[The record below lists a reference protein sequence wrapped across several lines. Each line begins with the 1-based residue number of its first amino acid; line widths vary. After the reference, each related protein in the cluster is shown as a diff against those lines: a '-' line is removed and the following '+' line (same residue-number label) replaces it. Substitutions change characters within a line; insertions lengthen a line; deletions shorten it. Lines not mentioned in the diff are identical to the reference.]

1 LNSISG
7 EILLLFLLL
16 LLNGFF
22 VMAEIAILL
31 SRKSKLKQKADDGV
45 KRYQKVLALAQH
57 PGPFLSTMQVGI
69 TAISILV
76 GALGEKTLSAHL
88 ETAVDT
94 VAWLAPWSELISFV
108 VVVVGIALVSVFI
121 GELIPKRIALSNP
134 EKIAASVVVPIQVF
148 SLLFYPLERFLT
160 FCTDA
165 VLKVLGIKPA
175 EDQPVT
181 EEELLVMLREGREA
195 GVFHEVEQNL
205 VENVLDLDDKGT
217 HGYLTPR
224 VDVVFFEKDAPM
236 DEVRRVVL
244 DNPALVSFPVCDD
257 GLDNVIGVVDCKR
270 LLTAMAEGQLG
281 ELSEYLETPIF
292 VPSSVSA
299 LKVLSVFKEKRV
311 TMVLVVDEYGG
322 IQGVMTIQNILERL
336 FGEVVTQSE
345 DTPQITRREDGSY
358 LVDGPL
364 AFADFA
370 KFFDVE
376 KEWEEEKGEYH
387 TVAGFI
393 LKRMGHIP
401 SAANYFVW
409 KTFYFEVMD
418 MDGVRVDKV
427 LVRRYEKKSK
437 PDPARLTTQ
446 EPPVNDH

>member
-1 LNSISG
+1 LAEVLDQVPLIGRWADPIS
-7 EILLLFLLL
+7 
-16 LLNGFF
+16 
-22 VMAEIAILL
+22 
-31 SRKSKLKQKADDGV
+31 
-45 KRYQKVLALAQH
+45 LAL
-57 PGPFLSTMQVGI
+57 
-69 TAISILV
+69 
-76 GALGEKTLSAHL
+76 
-88 ETAVDT
+88 
-94 VAWLAPWSELISFV
+94 
-108 VVVVGIALVSVFI
+108 VVVGIALVTVFL
-121 GELIPKRIALSNP
+121 GELVPKRIALSNP
-134 EKIAASVVVPIQVF
+134 ERIAVLVVVPIKFF

-160 FCTDA
+160 MITDA
-165 VLKVLGIKPA
+165 VIKLLGMKHP

-217 HGYLTPR
+217 HSDLTPR
-224 VDVVFFEKDAPM
+224 IDVQFFEKDTPLA
-236 DEVRRVVL
+236 EVRRCVL
-244 DNPALVSFPVCDD
+244 DNPAIVSYPVCDG

-270 LLTAMAEGQLG
+270 LLTAMAEGKFTDLAD
-281 ELSEYLETPIF
+281 YLETPIF

-336 FGEVVTQSE
+336 FGEVVIQA
-345 DTPQITRREDGSY
+345 DDAPQIVRREDGSY
-358 LVDGPL
+358 LVDGSL

-376 KEWEEEKGEYH
+376 REWEEERGEYH

-393 LKRMGHIP
+393 LKRMGRIP

-409 KTFYFEVMD
+409 KTFYFEIMD

-427 LVRRYEKKSK
+427 LVRRFEKKNK
-437 PDPARLTTQ
+437 PALTGTAGL
-446 EPPVNDH
+446 VNDR

>member
-1 LNSISG
+1 MSEISN
-7 EILLLFLLL
+7 ELIFLLL
-16 LLNGFF
+16 LLLLNSFF

-31 SRKSKLKQKADDGV
+31 SRKSKLKQKADDGQ
-45 KRYQKVLALAQH
+45 KLYQQVLELSQK
-57 PGPFLSTMQVGI
+57 PGPFLSTLQVGI
-69 TAISILV
+69 TLIGILQ
-76 GALGEKTLSAHL
+76 GALAGQALSRAL
-88 ETAVDT
+88 TEVL
-94 VAWLAPWSELISFV
+94 VEVPLIGRWAEPISLGLV
-108 VVVVGIALVSVFI
+108 VVAIALVSVFL
-121 GELIPKRIALSNP
+121 GELVPKRIALSNP
-134 EKIAASVVVPIQVF
+134 ERIAVLVVVPIKFF

-160 FCTDA
+160 LITDA
-165 VLKVLGIKPA
+165 VIKLLGVKPA

-217 HGYLTPR
+217 HSYLTPR
-224 VDVVFFEKDAPM
+224 IDVQFFEKDTPL
-236 DEVRRVVL
+236 DEVRRCVL
-244 DNPALVSFPVCDD
+244 DNPAIVSYPVCDG

-270 LLTAMAEGQLG
+270 LLTAMAEGQLTD
-281 ELSEYLETPIF
+281 LADYLETPIF

-336 FGEVVTQSE
+336 FGEVVAQA
-345 DTPQITRREDGSY
+345 DDAPQIVRREDGSY

-370 KFFDVE
+370 RFFDVE
-376 KEWEEEKGEYH
+376 REWEEERGEYH

-393 LKRMGHIP
+393 LKRMGRIP

-409 KTFYFEVMD
+409 KTFYFEIMD

-427 LVRRYEKKSK
+427 LVRRFEKKNK
-437 PDPARLTTQ
+437 PAATP
-446 EPPVNDH
+446 ES

>member
-1 LNSISG
+1 MNLIAQ
-7 EILLLFLLL
+7 EILLLLVLL

-22 VMAEIAILL
+22 VMAEISILL
-31 SRKSKLKQKADDGV
+31 SRKSKLKQKAEEGQ
-45 KRYQKVLALAQH
+45 KHYQKVLLLAQH

-69 TAISILV
+69 TLIGILV

-88 ETAVDT
+88 EVAVSEIS
-94 VAWLAPWSELISFV
+94 WLAPWSEIISFV
-108 VVVVGIALVSVFI
+108 TVVLGIALVSVFI
-121 GELIPKRIALSNP
+121 GELVPKRIALSNP
-134 EKIAASVVVPIQVF
+134 EKIATSVVVPIQFF

-165 VLKVLGIKPA
+165 VLKVLGVKPA
-175 EDQPVT
+175 DDPTVT

-224 VDVVFFEKDAPM
+224 VDVLFFEKDTPM
-236 DEVRRVVL
+236 ALVRKLVVE
-244 DNPALVSFPVCDD
+244 NPTLVSFPVCDG

-270 LLTAMAEGQLG
+270 LLTAMAENKLG
-281 ELSEYLETPIF
+281 PLLDYLETPIF
-292 VPSSVSA
+292 VPISVSA

-345 DTPQITRREDGSY
+345 DTPQIVRREDGSY

-364 AFADFA
+364 PFADFA
-370 KFFDVE
+370 KFFDVDH
-376 KEWEEEKGEYH
+376 EWELEKGDYH

-393 LKRMGHIP
+393 LMRMGRIP

-409 KTFYFEVMD
+409 KTFYFEVVD

-427 LVRRYEKKSK
+427 LVRRFEKKNK
-437 PDPARLTTQ
+437 PVPSA
-446 EPPVNDH
+446 

>member
-1 LNSISG
+1 MNAITA
-7 EILLLFLLL
+7 EILLLLVLL

-22 VMAEIAILL
+22 VMAEISILL
-31 SRKSKLKQKADDGV
+31 SRKSKLKQKAEDG
-45 KRYQKVLALAQH
+45 KKSYQKVLALAQH

-69 TAISILV
+69 TLIGILV
-76 GALGEKTLSAHL
+76 GALGEKTLSADL
-88 ETAVDT
+88 EVT
-94 VAWLAPWSELISFV
+94 VSSVAFLAPWSELISFIV
-108 VVVVGIALVSVFI
+108 VVIGIALVSVFI
-121 GELIPKRIALSNP
+121 GELVPKRIALSNP
-134 EKIAASVVVPIQVF
+134 ERIAASVVVPIRVF
-148 SLLFYPLERFLT
+148 SLIFYPLERFLT
-160 FCTDA
+160 YCTDA
-165 VLKVLGIKPA
+165 VLKVLGVKPA
-175 EDQPVT
+175 EDSPVT

-224 VDVVFFEKDAPM
+224 IDVLFFEKDTPM
-236 DEVRRVVL
+236 EEVKRAVL
-244 DNPALVSFPVCDD
+244 DNPSLVSFPVCDS
-257 GLDNVIGVVDCKR
+257 GLDNVIGVVECKR
-270 LLTAMAEGQLG
+270 LLMAMAEGKVG
-281 ELSEYLETPIF
+281 ELQDYLETPIF

-311 TMVLVVDEYGG
+311 TMVLIVDEYGG

-336 FGEVVTQSE
+336 FGEVVTQPE
-345 DTPQITRREDGSY
+345 DTPQIIRREDGSY

-376 KEWEEEKGEYH
+376 KEWELEKGDYH

-393 LKRMGHIP
+393 LKRMGRIP

-409 KTFYFEVMD
+409 KTFYFEVLD
-418 MDGVRVDKV
+418 MDGVRVDKI
-427 LVRRYEKKSK
+427 LVRRFEKKSK
-437 PDPARLTTQ
+437 PVA
-446 EPPVNDH
+446 